1 MVEIAGK
8 RRQCIVIAV
17 TALTLTAAA
26 YSGAP
31 VKLDGGNVQ
40 PTDSGTLAAPA
51 EDAESLL
58 GADARVVENTGDL
71 PSPPVDIIEPVDAA
85 SAPPSGYGASP
96 SQHPQSTVV
105 AGAFAGSVLNESF
118 DGKTMTGFGTA
129 IIDDDNVYLVS
140 GKGVNGSNAIKV
152 NYRGNSKGSERVI
165 VNYKLPRSLQ
175 YTLNFDVNFC
185 AGFDFR
191 KGGKLHGLG
200 SANPVAGGKEVSPP
214 RWSARSMFRRQG
226 GLQSYIYSQNMKGKY
241 GDVVIA
247 KNFRFQPG
255 RYYALTLQVVLNN
268 PVAASNGYMR
278 IFVDGTPVIYHGNIK
293 FRSTESLDSQISTL
307 MFNTFHGGHAADW
320 APRNANGSYKVDCA
334 YFDNFAVSPLLEVR
348 YAPVM

>member
-1 MVEIAGK
+1 M
-8 RRQCIVIAV
+8 
-17 TALTLTAAA
+17 AAS
-26 YSGAP
+26 SGAQAP
-31 VKLDGGNVQ
+31 ARSGASAPPAGGNE
-40 PTDSGTLAAPA
+40 PHTESSGINAAPA
-51 EDAESLL
+51 EDAES
-58 GADARVVENTGDL
+58 VVREDSKVIENTGDL
-71 PSPPVDIIEPVDAA
+71 PSPPVDIAEGADA
-85 SAPPSGYGASP
+85 PASP
-96 SQHPQSTVV
+96 SGNSDSAVQHAQSTVV
-105 AGAFAGSVLNESF
+105 AGISAGSVLNESF
-118 DGKTMTGFGTA
+118 DGKTMTGFGLA
-129 IIDDDNVYLVS
+129 VVKDSNVYLVS

-175 YTLNFDVNFC
+175 YTLSFDVNFC

-200 SANPVAGGKEVSPP
+200 PANPVAGGKEVSPP

-255 RYYALTLQVVLNN
+255 RYYALTFQVVLNH
-268 PVAASNGYMR
+268 PVSASNGTMR
-278 IFVDGTPVIYHGNIK
+278 IFVNGIPVIYHSNIR
-293 FRSTESLDSQISTL
+293 FRSTDSLDSQISTL
-307 MFNTFHGGHAADW
+307 MFNTFHGGHKADW

-334 YFDNFAVSPLLEVR
+334 YFDNFAVFPLLEVR